1 MLDHLDFLGNLARGA
16 QRAVNDFADFLYVLD
31 LRGGRWRRWGRR
43 RRSDEP
49 GCQLPFGQRLSKN
62 ERQQYQKTH
71 QSKLNQSRNQSCPLL
86 VGLDSAS
93 GFHQAVFKHADIS
106 NPRGLSDYSIG
117 HRDCFFCS
125 QNPEKISGPILSL
138 ELCPLRLGREAEW
151 LLFLSF
157 LNAIPYKPQAWELLR
172 QWTNMYLL

>member
-106 NPRGLSDYSIG
+106 NPRGTKRLSNWTPG
-117 HRDCFFCS
+117 
-125 QNPEKISGPILSL
+125 
-138 ELCPLRLGREAEW
+138 
-151 LLFLSF
+151 LLFL
-157 LNAIPYKPQAWELLR
+157 LPKPGKNLRPYTFTRTLPFAPGAGSGMAPLPELFER
-172 QWTNMYLL
+172 HSV